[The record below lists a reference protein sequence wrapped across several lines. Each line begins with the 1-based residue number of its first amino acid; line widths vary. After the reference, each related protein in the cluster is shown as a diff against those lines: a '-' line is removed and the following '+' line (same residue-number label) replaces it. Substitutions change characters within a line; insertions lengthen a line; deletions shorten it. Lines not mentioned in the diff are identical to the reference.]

1 MHTRTRR
8 ARLGGARYSC
18 VVCNFDSPGAKTMA
32 LFSAHWLTVAGVRS
46 RMSCRGVWRQC
57 KQSQARR
64 LNAQVTTITTSFIL
78 LSFLQIHFHVCQPP
92 PGRRR
97 NATFRHEL
105 QIQRVNRDWEREKK
119 IKFTLSTRTYFFSCV
134 AFQLCIR
141 CTVGVLSTKTR
152 SVQTNRQE
160 KKRTFN
166 KTNIGFSARW
176 EQNTQQKRKKC
187 VCSWARCVC
196 VCVWFGEGNAVWFSC
211 MHKYIRP
218 RGTHSYRVDFYSGPD
233 CSGWNIN
240 LDFFLEMSE
249 WVKNEFNIK

>member
-160 KKRTFN
+160 KNGLLIKRTLDFRPDGN
-166 KTNIGFSARW
+166 KTHSRSEKNVYVV
-176 EQNTQQKRKKC
+176 EHD
-187 VCSWARCVC
+187 VC